1 MLCVRMALVMF
12 EMPLLCSMEN
22 IVLYGYLQIHLE
34 MIYEEE
40 EEEEEQEVD

>member
-12 EMPLLCSMEN
+12 EMPLMEN
-22 IVLYGYLQIHLE
+22 IVLYGYLQIQ
-34 MIYEEE
+34 IYEEE